1 MTSVRIMFSYLK
13 PESVR
18 QYPDATVRPW
28 AICQVA
34 EDALSFASALGYVY
48 ALVLVDLCS
57 RLTYTNFTPHVQRR
71 RAQIY
76 KNGYAFRRGHLLI
89 QMFQQEQVSL
99 RVETALNYQLNH
111 SRRYLGRSSYLQAY
125 TRTRGHA
132 MGSGG
137 EDCFSLAAHARKPSQ
152 SSGRSR
158 TRSTEVY
165 ERSTRLV

>member
-57 RLTYTNFTPHVQRR
+57 
-71 RAQIY
+71 
-76 KNGYAFRRGHLLI
+76 
-89 QMFQQEQVSL
+89 
-99 RVETALNYQLNH
+99 
-111 SRRYLGRSSYLQAY
+111 
-125 TRTRGHA
+125 
-132 MGSGG
+132 
-137 EDCFSLAAHARKPSQ
+137 
-152 SSGRSR
+152 
-158 TRSTEVY
+158 
-165 ERSTRLV
+165 